1 MFAIYGPWAHFFF
14 AKVVI
19 WGPSFL
25 DNLETLIE
33 KLVTQLGYELV
44 DFETVN
50 GGQILRIY
58 IDKGDLIDIE
68 DCTKVSNH
76 VNNVL
81 SVETDY
87 DYERL
92 EVSSP
97 GLDRVIKK
105 LNDFDRFKGQK
116 IKIKTR
122 FAIEN
127 RKNFKGTLSGI
138 KEESIMI
145 EVDNESLLIDFENI
159 DKARLDPDY

>member
-1 MFAIYGPWAHFFF
+1 M
-14 AKVVI
+14 
-19 WGPSFL
+19 
-25 DNLETLIE
+25 DDLEILIE

-50 GGQILRIY
+50 GGQILRIF

-127 RKNFKGTLSGI
+127 RKNFKGTLSGT
-138 KEESIMI
+138 KGESIMI
-145 EVDNESLLIDFENI
+145 EIDNESLLIDFQNI

>member
-1 MFAIYGPWAHFFF
+1 M
-14 AKVVI
+14 
-19 WGPSFL
+19 
-25 DNLETLIE
+25 DDLETLIE
-33 KLVTQLGYELV
+33 KLVMQLGYELV

-116 IKIKTR
+116 VKIKTR

-127 RKNFKGTLSGI
+127 RKNFKGILSGT
-138 KEESIMI
+138 KSESIMI
-145 EVDNESLLIDFENI
+145 EVDNESFLIEFDNI

>member
-1 MFAIYGPWAHFFF
+1 M
-14 AKVVI
+14 
-19 WGPSFL
+19 
-25 DNLETLIE
+25 DDLETLIE

-58 IDKGDLIDIE
+58 IDKGDLIDIA

-127 RKNFKGTLSGI
+127 RKNFKGTLLGT
-138 KEESIMI
+138 KGESIMI
-145 EVDNESLLIDFENI
+145 EIDNESLLIDFENI

>member
-1 MFAIYGPWAHFFF
+1 M
-14 AKVVI
+14 
-19 WGPSFL
+19 
-25 DNLETLIE
+25 DDLETLIE

-50 GGQILRIY
+50 GGQILRIF

-81 SVETDY
+81 SVETNY

-127 RKNFKGTLSGI
+127 RKNFKGTLSGT
-138 KEESIMI
+138 KGESIII
-145 EVDNESLLIDFENI
+145 EIDNESLLIDFQNI

>member
-1 MFAIYGPWAHFFF
+1 M
-14 AKVVI
+14 
-19 WGPSFL
+19 
-25 DNLETLIE
+25 DDLETLIE
-33 KLVTQLGYELV
+33 KLVAQLGYELV

-50 GGQILRIY
+50 SGQILRVY
-58 IDKGDLIDIE
+58 IDKGDLISIE
-68 DCTKVSNH
+68 DCSKVSNH

-81 SVETDY
+81 SVETDF

-105 LNDFDRFKGQK
+105 IKDFDRFKGQQA
-116 IKIKTR
+116 KIKTR

-138 KEESIMI
+138 K
-145 EVDNESLLIDFENI
+145 NESVIIKIEDKLLSIDFENI

>member
-1 MFAIYGPWAHFFF
+1 M
-14 AKVVI
+14 
-19 WGPSFL
+19 
-25 DNLETLIE
+25 DDLETLIE

-138 KEESIMI
+138 KGESIMI
-145 EVDNESLLIDFENI
+145 EIDNESLLIDFENI

>member
-1 MFAIYGPWAHFFF
+1 M
-14 AKVVI
+14 
-19 WGPSFL
+19 
-25 DNLETLIE
+25 DDLETLIE

-44 DFETVN
+44 DFETIN
-50 GGQILRIY
+50 GGQILRIF

>member
-1 MFAIYGPWAHFFF
+1 M
-14 AKVVI
+14 
-19 WGPSFL
+19 
-25 DNLETLIE
+25 DDLETLIE
-33 KLVTQLGYELV
+33 KLVTQIGYELV

-105 LNDFDRFKGQK
+105 LNDFDRFKGEK

-122 FAIEN
+122 FALEN
-127 RKNFKGTLSGI
+127 RKNFKGMLSGT
-138 KEESIMI
+138 KGESIMI

>member
-1 MFAIYGPWAHFFF
+1 M
-14 AKVVI
+14 
-19 WGPSFL
+19 
-25 DNLETLIE
+25 DDLETLIE

-116 IKIKTR
+116 VKIKTR

-127 RKNFKGTLSGI
+127 RKNFKGILSGT
-138 KEESIMI
+138 KSESIMI
-145 EVDNESLLIDFENI
+145 EVDNESILIDFENI

>member
-1 MFAIYGPWAHFFF
+1 M
-14 AKVVI
+14 
-19 WGPSFL
+19 
-25 DNLETLIE
+25 DDLETLIE

-44 DFETVN
+44 DFEIVN

-105 LNDFDRFKGQK
+105 LNDFDRFKGEK

-127 RKNFKGTLSGI
+127 RKNFKGILSGT
-138 KEESIMI
+138 KGESIMI

>member
-1 MFAIYGPWAHFFF
+1 
-14 AKVVI
+14 
-19 WGPSFL
+19 L
-25 DNLETLIE
+25 DDLETLIE

-105 LNDFDRFKGQK
+105 LNDFDRFKGEK

-127 RKNFKGTLSGI
+127 RKNFKGILFGTKG
-138 KEESIMI
+138 ESIMI

>member
-1 MFAIYGPWAHFFF
+1 M
-14 AKVVI
+14 
-19 WGPSFL
+19 
-25 DNLETLIE
+25 DDLETLIE

-50 GGQILRIY
+50 GGQILRIF

-116 IKIKTR
+116 VKIKTR

-127 RKNFKGTLSGI
+127 RKNFKGILSGT
-138 KEESIMI
+138 KSESIMI
-145 EVDNESLLIDFENI
+145 EVDNESFLIEFDNI

>member
-1 MFAIYGPWAHFFF
+1 
-14 AKVVI
+14 
-19 WGPSFL
+19 L
-25 DNLETLIE
+25 DDLETLIE
-33 KLVTQLGYELV
+33 KLVKQLGYELV

-50 GGQILRIY
+50 GGQILRIF

-127 RKNFKGTLSGI
+127 RKNFKGTLSGT
-138 KEESIMI
+138 KGESIMI
-145 EVDNESLLIDFENI
+145 EIDNESLLIDFENI

>member
-1 MFAIYGPWAHFFF
+1 M
-14 AKVVI
+14 
-19 WGPSFL
+19 
-25 DNLETLIE
+25 DDLETLIE

-127 RKNFKGTLSGI
+127 RKNFKGTLTGT
-138 KEESIMI
+138 KGESIKI

>member
-1 MFAIYGPWAHFFF
+1 M
-14 AKVVI
+14 
-19 WGPSFL
+19 
-25 DNLETLIE
+25 DDLETLIE

-105 LNDFDRFKGQK
+105 LNDFDRFKGEK

-138 KEESIMI
+138 KGESIMI

>member
-1 MFAIYGPWAHFFF
+1 M
-14 AKVVI
+14 
-19 WGPSFL
+19 
-25 DNLETLIE
+25 DDLETLIE

-105 LNDFDRFKGQK
+105 LNDFDRFKGEK

-122 FAIEN
+122 FALEN
-127 RKNFKGTLSGI
+127 RKNFKGMLSGT
-138 KEESIMI
+138 KGESIMI

>member
-1 MFAIYGPWAHFFF
+1 M
-14 AKVVI
+14 
-19 WGPSFL
+19 
-25 DNLETLIE
+25 DDLETLIE

-105 LNDFDRFKGQK
+105 LNDFDRFKGEK

-127 RKNFKGTLSGI
+127 RKNFKGILSGT
-138 KEESIMI
+138 KGESIMI
-145 EVDNESLLIDFENI
+145 EVDNESLLID
-159 DKARLDPDY
+159 KARLDPDY

>member
-1 MFAIYGPWAHFFF
+1 M
-14 AKVVI
+14 
-19 WGPSFL
+19 
-25 DNLETLIE
+25 DDLETLIE

-50 GGQILRIY
+50 GGQILRIF

-127 RKNFKGTLSGI
+127 RKNFKGTLSGT

>member
-1 MFAIYGPWAHFFF
+1 M
-14 AKVVI
+14 
-19 WGPSFL
+19 
-25 DNLETLIE
+25 DDLETLIE

-116 IKIKTR
+116 VKIKTR

-127 RKNFKGTLSGI
+127 RKNFKGTLSGT
-138 KEESIMI
+138 KGESIMI

-159 DKARLDPDY
+159 DKARLDPNY

>member
-1 MFAIYGPWAHFFF
+1 M
-14 AKVVI
+14 
-19 WGPSFL
+19 
-25 DNLETLIE
+25 DDLETLIE

-58 IDKGDLIDIE
+58 IEKGDLIDIE

-127 RKNFKGTLSGI
+127 RKNFKGILSGT
-138 KEESIMI
+138 KSESIMI
-145 EVDNESLLIDFENI
+145 EVDNESFLIEFDNI

>member
-1 MFAIYGPWAHFFF
+1 M
-14 AKVVI
+14 
-19 WGPSFL
+19 
-25 DNLETLIE
+25 DDLETLIE

-81 SVETDY
+81 SIETDY

-105 LNDFDRFKGQK
+105 LNDFDRFKGEK

-127 RKNFKGTLSGI
+127 RKNFKGILSGT
-138 KEESIMI
+138 KGESIMI

>member
-1 MFAIYGPWAHFFF
+1 M
-14 AKVVI
+14 
-19 WGPSFL
+19 
-25 DNLETLIE
+25 DDLETLIE
-33 KLVTQLGYELV
+33 KLVMQLGYELV

-105 LNDFDRFKGQK
+105 LNDFDRFKGEK

-138 KEESIMI
+138 KGESIMI

>member
-1 MFAIYGPWAHFFF
+1 MGLEPIFF

-25 DNLETLIE
+25 DDLETLIE

-50 GGQILRIY
+50 GGQILRIF

-105 LNDFDRFKGQK
+105 LSDFDRFKGQK

-127 RKNFKGTLSGI
+127 RKNFKGILSGT
-138 KEESIMI
+138 KGESIMI
-145 EVDNESLLIDFENI
+145 EVDKESLLIELENI

>member
-1 MFAIYGPWAHFFF
+1 M
-14 AKVVI
+14 
-19 WGPSFL
+19 
-25 DNLETLIE
+25 DDLETLIE

-138 KEESIMI
+138 KGESIMI
-145 EVDNESLLIDFENI
+145 EIDSESLLINFENI

>member
-1 MFAIYGPWAHFFF
+1 M
-14 AKVVI
+14 
-19 WGPSFL
+19 
-25 DNLETLIE
+25 DDLETLIE

-44 DFETVN
+44 DFEIVN

-127 RKNFKGTLSGI
+127 RKNFKGILSGT
-138 KEESIMI
+138 KGESIMI

>member
-1 MFAIYGPWAHFFF
+1 M
-14 AKVVI
+14 
-19 WGPSFL
+19 
-25 DNLETLIE
+25 DDLETLIE

-105 LNDFDRFKGQK
+105 LNDFERFKGQK
-116 IKIKTR
+116 VKIKTR

-127 RKNFKGTLSGI
+127 RKNFKGILSGT
-138 KEESIMI
+138 KSESIMI
-145 EVDNESLLIDFENI
+145 EVDNESFLIEFDNI

>member
-1 MFAIYGPWAHFFF
+1 M
-14 AKVVI
+14 
-19 WGPSFL
+19 
-25 DNLETLIE
+25 DDLETLIE

-127 RKNFKGTLSGI
+127 RKNFKGTLSGT
-138 KEESIMI
+138 KGESIMI
-145 EVDNESLLIDFENI
+145 EIDNESLLIDFQNI

>member
-1 MFAIYGPWAHFFF
+1 M
-14 AKVVI
+14 
-19 WGPSFL
+19 
-25 DNLETLIE
+25 DDLETLIE

-127 RKNFKGTLSGI
+127 RKNFKGTLIGT
-138 KEESIMI
+138 KGESIMI
-145 EVDNESLLIDFENI
+145 EIDNESLLIDFENI

>member
-1 MFAIYGPWAHFFF
+1 MDDI
-14 AKVVI
+14 
-19 WGPSFL
+19 
-25 DNLETLIE
+25 ETLIE

-44 DFETVN
+44 DFEAVN

-58 IDKGDLIDIE
+58 IDKGDLIDIK

-138 KEESIMI
+138 KGESIMI
-145 EVDNESLLIDFENI
+145 EIDNESLLIDFENI

>member
-1 MFAIYGPWAHFFF
+1 M
-14 AKVVI
+14 
-19 WGPSFL
+19 
-25 DNLETLIE
+25 DDLETLIE
-33 KLVTQLGYELV
+33 KLVTQLDYELV
-44 DFETVN
+44 DFESVN
-50 GGQILRIY
+50 GGQTLRIY
-58 IDKGDLIDIE
+58 IDKGDLITIE

-81 SVETDY
+81 SVETNY

-127 RKNFKGTLSGI
+127 RKNFKGTLSGT
-138 KEESIMI
+138 KGESIMI
-145 EVDNESLLIDFENI
+145 EIDNESLLIDFQNI

>member
-1 MFAIYGPWAHFFF
+1 M
-14 AKVVI
+14 
-19 WGPSFL
+19 
-25 DNLETLIE
+25 DDLETLIE
-33 KLVTQLGYELV
+33 KLITQLGYELV

-127 RKNFKGTLSGI
+127 RKNFKGILSGT
-138 KEESIMI
+138 KGKSIMM

>member
-1 MFAIYGPWAHFFF
+1 M
-14 AKVVI
+14 
-19 WGPSFL
+19 
-25 DNLETLIE
+25 DDLETLIE
-33 KLVTQLGYELV
+33 KLVMQLGYELV

-105 LNDFDRFKGQK
+105 LNDFERFKGQK

-127 RKNFKGTLSGI
+127 RKNFKGILSGI
-138 KEESIMI
+138 KGELIMI

>member
-1 MFAIYGPWAHFFF
+1 M
-14 AKVVI
+14 
-19 WGPSFL
+19 
-25 DNLETLIE
+25 DDLETLIE

-116 IKIKTR
+116 VKIKTR

-127 RKNFKGTLSGI
+127 RKNFKGILSGT
-138 KEESIMI
+138 ESESIMI
-145 EVDNESLLIDFENI
+145 EVDNETLLIEFDNI
-159 DKARLDPDY
+159 DKARLDQDY

>member
-1 MFAIYGPWAHFFF
+1 
-14 AKVVI
+14 
-19 WGPSFL
+19 L
-25 DNLETLIE
+25 DDLETLIE

-127 RKNFKGTLSGI
+127 RKNFKGTLSGT
-138 KEESIMI
+138 KGESIMI

>member
-1 MFAIYGPWAHFFF
+1 M
-14 AKVVI
+14 
-19 WGPSFL
+19 
-25 DNLETLIE
+25 DDLEILIE

-50 GGQILRIY
+50 GGQILRIF
-58 IDKGDLIDIE
+58 IDKGDLIDID

-127 RKNFKGTLSGI
+127 RKNFKGTLSGT
-138 KEESIMI
+138 KGESIII
-145 EVDNESLLIDFENI
+145 EIDNESLLIDFQNI

>member
-1 MFAIYGPWAHFFF
+1 M
-14 AKVVI
+14 
-19 WGPSFL
+19 
-25 DNLETLIE
+25 DDLETLIE

-105 LNDFDRFKGQK
+105 LSDFDRFKGQK

-127 RKNFKGTLSGI
+127 RKNFKGILSGT
-138 KEESIMI
+138 KGESIMI

>member
-1 MFAIYGPWAHFFF
+1 M
-14 AKVVI
+14 
-19 WGPSFL
+19 
-25 DNLETLIE
+25 DDLETLIE

-81 SVETDY
+81 SVETEY

-127 RKNFKGTLSGI
+127 RKNFKGILSGT
-138 KEESIMI
+138 KGESIMI